1 MSATPKQRRS
11 QAAFGAASK
20 AWSENHPLS
29 QEQRAAWYAS
39 AAKIESKPRLWQ
51 SGFLTAQLHFV
62 GINSRKERWGL
73 PPGARATRA
82 GKKDGRRQGA
92 NYEILCTS
100 GATPEAFR
108 AHAGSLHR
116 ARKGCA
122 AWATAPRV
130 ATHATLR
137 QSLTRATS
145 DFRRAATAL
154 MPVRCRWEASS
165 AGRVGRIASPGRHPP

>member
-92 NYEILCTS
+92 SYEILCTS

-108 AHAGSLHR
+108 AHAG
-116 ARKGCA
+116 
-122 AWATAPRV
+122 
-130 ATHATLR
+130 
-137 QSLTRATS
+137 
-145 DFRRAATAL
+145 D
-154 MPVRCRWEASS
+154 
-165 AGRVGRIASPGRHPP
+165 SPGRRRISGIPAPSKEGLCSVGHRPSSCHSCYVTTESYASHLGLSPGRYRTDAGEMPVGG